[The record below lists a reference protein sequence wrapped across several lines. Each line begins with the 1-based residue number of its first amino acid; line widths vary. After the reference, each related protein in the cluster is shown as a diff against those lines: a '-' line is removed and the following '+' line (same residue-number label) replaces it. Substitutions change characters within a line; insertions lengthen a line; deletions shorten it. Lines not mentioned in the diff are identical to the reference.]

1 MNDSQNSIQLR
12 FQVDGQDVLIKPQ
25 PKMIKTGSV
34 LDLLDDGRYFTV
46 DVDGTMGRY
55 GHKQRPAAERK
66 AKSNGLGLW
75 DAKTQDYVVEVN
87 VSKRA
92 AIKTHQVEFLKRD
105 LAEAERQL
113 KQTTEAFVVASSGLG
128 RALYNS

>member
-25 PKMIKTGSV
+25 PTMIKTGSV
-34 LDLLDDGRYFTV
+34 LDLLHDGRYFTV
-46 DVDGTMGRY
+46 DVDGTM
-55 GHKQRPAAERK
+55 
-66 AKSNGLGLW
+66 
-75 DAKTQDYVVEVN
+75 KTQDYVVEVN